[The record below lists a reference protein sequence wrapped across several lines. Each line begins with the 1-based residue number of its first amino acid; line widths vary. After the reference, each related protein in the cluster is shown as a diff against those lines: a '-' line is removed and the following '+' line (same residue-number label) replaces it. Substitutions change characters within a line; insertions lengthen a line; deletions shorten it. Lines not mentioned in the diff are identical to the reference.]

1 MSRLLRFIG
10 LLVLVLV
17 TAMPVFAQDADYTLR
32 FQRDF
37 GYGNGADVRGRMSV
51 SINGDQATIK
61 SVTFLMDGLTI
72 AEVTAPPFK
81 FSFETGSYALGRHKL
96 SAVVTTTDG
105 RTVTTPAIE
114 RNYVSSADESETMK
128 KIIFPLLGGV
138 LLLTL
143 LGVGAQVLFLRGGS
157 GNPTAPG
164 TPRDY
169 GMLGGAICPRC
180 KRPFARHIWGLNM
193 LAGKLD
199 RCDNCGKWSIVRRA
213 SPGELVAAEQ
223 AELSAARAAENA
235 PLGNGTAAAET
246 DEERMRKLL
255 DKSRYTEDK

>member
-10 LLVLVLV
+10 LLVLVL
-17 TAMPVFAQDADYTLR
+17 AIAAPVFAQDSAYTLH

-37 GYGNGADVRGRMSV
+37 GYGNGADVRGNMSV

-61 SVTFLMDGLTI
+61 SVAFLMDGKPM

-81 FSFETGSYALGRHKL
+81 FSFDTSSYATGRHMI
-96 SAVVTTTDG
+96 SAIVTTSDG
-105 RTVTTPAIE
+105 RTVTTPEIE
-114 RNYVSSADESETMK
+114 RNFVTSEEESATMK
-128 KIIFPLLGGV
+128 KIFFPLIGGV

-143 LGVGAQVLFLRGGS
+143 LGVGAQVLFLRGG
-157 GNPTAPG
+157 NPTAPG
-164 TPRDY
+164 TPRNY
-169 GMLGGAICPRC
+169 GLMGGTICPRC
-180 KRPFARHIWGLNM
+180 KRPFAIHFWGINL

-223 AELSAARAAENA
+223 AELRAAQASENA
-235 PLGNGTAAAET
+235 PIGNGTPET
-246 DEERMRKLL
+246 EEERMRKLL
-255 DKSRYTEDK
+255 EQSRYTEEK